1 MTVSVKTGGFLFPC
15 EKTDAVKSFLT
26 AFQRAAQYFIPPQN
40 KPPPK
45 RNAGSPGRPGTERGR
60 GVCPGK
66 NRFIC
71 DSTTKTAEKIFLSS
85 GTVAAQ
91 GGKQFVFFW
100 QGVRGFGFCD
110 SIESAGK
117 NFKKSRNTV

>member
-1 MTVSVKTGGFLFPC
+1 VFVRA
-15 EKTDAVKSFLT
+15 KTDLFVI
-26 AFQRAAQYFIPPQN
+26 AQ
-40 KPPPK
+40 PK
-45 RNAGSPGRPGTERGR
+45 QQ
-60 GVCPGK
+60 K
-66 NRFIC
+66 
-71 DSTTKTAEKIFLSS
+71 KIFLSS